1 MHSFIFFTEEAA
13 EVIQMLPFRKIY
25 SGQGLVISQE
35 PQKGMNPRWDIK
47 LPHDRGIYRL
57 NTPETKWNPAS

>member
-47 LPHDRGIYRL
+47 LPHDRVYTG
-57 NTPETKWNPAS
+57 